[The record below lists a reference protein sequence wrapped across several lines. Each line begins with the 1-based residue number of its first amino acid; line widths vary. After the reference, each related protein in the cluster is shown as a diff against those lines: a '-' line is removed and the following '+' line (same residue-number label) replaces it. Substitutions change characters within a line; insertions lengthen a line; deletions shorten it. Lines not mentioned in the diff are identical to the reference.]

1 MDPLTGLGIIVCC
14 LALEAFFSGS
24 EIGVVSADRM
34 KLRHAAA
41 KGSSGARLALQ
52 MLDRPEWLLSTTL
65 VGTNIAVVTNTTVA
79 TAVAVE
85 MFGEA
90 YGWVAI
96 LVAAPLVW
104 IFGEIVAKAIFQQ
117 KADTLTPKV
126 IFTLRAASWLFAPIL
141 VLFSG
146 ITKLLT
152 RFIGAG
158 PAEQSPFTLRREIVS
173 MMEMPSTHGGD
184 IQPLE
189 KDMIRRVFDFSE
201 TTVRDIMTPLIEVS
215 AVEQRWTAREVIRHS
230 VTTSHKRLPVYAQ
243 RVDQI
248 VGVINVLD
256 LLHVPPDSPIGESI
270 RAPYYVPGSKSI
282 DSLLIEFRERAE
294 RLAIIVDEFGGAEGL
309 IAIEDIIEEVVG
321 DLRDEYDHNEPRTQW
336 AHPQADGEWL
346 VSARIE
352 LDRLVEEVGVGVPD
366 GNYETLA
373 GYLLEMARRI
383 PRVGETLTYAGVSY
397 TIEEATE
404 RAIIQVRVRP
414 G

>member
-1 MDPLTGLGIIVCC
+1 MDPLVGIGIIMLC

-41 KGSSGARLALQ
+41 KGSRGARVALQ
-52 MLDRPEWLLSTTL
+52 MLERPEWLLSTTL
-65 VGTNIAVVTNTTVA
+65 VGTNISVVTNTTVA

-85 MFGEA
+85 LLGESYA
-90 YGWVAI
+90 WVAI

-117 KADTLTPKV
+117 RADTLTPKV
-126 IFTLRAASWLFAPIL
+126 IFTLRAASWLFAPLL

-146 ITKLLT
+146 VTRLL
-152 RFIGAG
+152 GKVVGGG
-158 PAEQSPFTLRREIVS
+158 PAERSPFTLRREIVS
-173 MMEMPSTHGGD
+173 MMNMPSTHGD

-215 AVEQRWTAREVIRHS
+215 AVEQGSSAREVIRHS

-256 LLHVPPDSPIGESI
+256 LLHVDPDSPISSWI

-282 DSLLIEFRERAE
+282 EQLLMEFRARSE

-336 AHPQADGEWL
+336 ARPLTGGDWL

-352 LDRLVEEVGVGVPD
+352 LDGMAEEVGVEIPD

-373 GYLLEMARRI
+373 GYLLEMARI
-383 PRVGETLTYAGVSY
+383 PRVGDVLTLGGVTY
-397 TIEEATE
+397 TIVEATD
-404 RAIIQVRVRP
+404 RAILEVRVKKAR
-414 G
+414 